1 MPTLPQISLAP
12 RDSPLARSP
21 LLLLLLLSSLACRAL
36 AALPVAVSVLPQKT
50 FVEAVGGEAVTVQVL
65 VAKGYDPA
73 LYEPRPRQLAR
84 LSQAQLYVRA
94 GVPFEA
100 AWLPRFRQLNPR
112 MRILDMREGLPLI
125 PLAEG
130 GGDPHVWTD
139 PTLVKAHAARL
150 RDALTALDP
159 ANGPRYA
166 AGYQAFAERLDAL
179 DEALAR
185 RLAPLQGRAFLVFH
199 PAWSY
204 FARRYGLRQLA
215 VEQEGKEPNAR
226 SLAALIDQ
234 ARALNIRAVF
244 VQPQH
249 AGGTAR
255 VVAKALGARLVSIDP
270 LAEDYFATLRK
281 MADLLVET
289 TP

>member
-255 VVAKALGARLVSIDP
+255 VVAKALGAHLVSIDP